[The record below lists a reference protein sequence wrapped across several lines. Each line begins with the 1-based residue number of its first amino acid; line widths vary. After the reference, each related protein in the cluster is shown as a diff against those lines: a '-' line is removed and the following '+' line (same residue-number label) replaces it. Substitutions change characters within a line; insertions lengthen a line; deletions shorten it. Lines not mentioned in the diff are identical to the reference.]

1 MGFIKQGQNWYME
14 WLQLYKIIIM
24 TQTVIPKDFK
34 EILQN
39 VTVIAFK
46 YWVCKCFVALAG
58 VGGCLLFPIWHS
70 CLFL

>member
-1 MGFIKQGQNWYME
+1 MDFIKQGQNWYME
-14 WLQLYKIIIM
+14 WLQLYKTIIM

-46 YWVCKCFVALAG
+46 YWVCGCFVALAG

>member
-1 MGFIKQGQNWYME
+1 
-14 WLQLYKIIIM
+14 M

-46 YWVCKCFVALAG
+46 YWVSGCFVALAEVRG
-58 VGGCLLFPIWHS
+58 ASTFFYLTQLFI
-70 CLFL
+70 FIMQGRK

>member
-1 MGFIKQGQNWYME
+1 
-14 WLQLYKIIIM
+14 M

-46 YWVCKCFVALAG
+46 YWVCGCFVALAR
-58 VGGCLLFPIWHS
+58 VGGHLFFSI
-70 CLFL
+70 

>member
-1 MGFIKQGQNWYME
+1 
-14 WLQLYKIIIM
+14 M

-46 YWVCKCFVALAG
+46 YWVSGCFVALAEVRG
-58 VGGCLLFPIWHS
+58 ASTFFYLTQLLIFIMQGRK
-70 CLFL
+70 